1 MSDENSSLI
10 YSLAYTGCFKK
21 FNVASCVRDSSLTL
35 LAIITCFVCVFKLY
49 KLHSH
54 RHSLPNQYI
63 IFYSGIAE
71 CLLCGINW
79 FYLATTAV
87 FLVTQFIKVSQFLII
102 ANFHCRLAAR
112 MMGMDEK
119 FRRFSNKV
127 YGAVFILLLTITVAG
142 LALMKIEFKECAALM
157 FFITDNNMR
166 STPFL
171 FFTEPEWLLLSSLE
185 IFIVQVFMAVGI
197 FITRELN
204 SVRML
209 ADDRTAQKRDLWG
222 IIFILELSALTSL
235 VHDIVMKISK
245 YLCKVVFIKKELL
258 FDYANACMT
267 LAFSWQQLRTLSNQ
281 LVLAGPK
288 NHCQGI
294 FLKTKAGYTAVYIA
308 VNIIRWL
315 LPLWSMA
322 AIFDTE
328 NNRPTQYDYIPPV
341 FAVNDNSGNFTSEF
355 RPRRD
360 SFHYKHLHDDIGGA
374 GRPLLPP
381 LSSPSKTLSSMG
393 SSYGSTMPQG
403 SRSLSDRYPPIA

>member
-87 FLVTQFIKVSQFLII
+87 FLVTQFIKVCQFLII

-112 MMGMDEK
+112 MMGIDEK

-127 YGAVFILLLTITVAG
+127 YGAVFISLLTITVAG
-142 LALMKIEFKECAALM
+142 LALMKIEFKECA
-157 FFITDNNMR
+157 
-166 STPFL
+166 
-171 FFTEPEWLLLSSLE
+171 EPEWLLLSSLE
-185 IFIVQVFMAVGI
+185 IIIVQVFMAAGI

-209 ADDRTAQKRDLWG
+209 ADDRAAQKRDLWG

-235 VHDIVMKISK
+235 VHDIVMKI
-245 YLCKVVFIKKELL
+245 
-258 FDYANACMT
+258 T
-267 LAFSWQQLRTLSNQ
+267 
-281 LVLAGPK
+281 GPK

-381 LSSPSKTLSSMG
+381 LSSPSKSLSSMG